1 MVSRP
6 ILFDNITEV
15 SEIFNFVLIL
25 LDKAT
30 VSLPILELNI
40 AAVSALF
47 NFQFDNAAVSAAFNF
62 KFILVAN
69 VAESAFNFE
78 IKFCPFINKFES
90 INTFP
95 FANNESFT
103 IILPLTNK
111 LESILAPLDITS
123 ESLNFNPE
131 SNCNLPPTLSPPL
144 TYKLESINTF
154 ALANSESVIV
164 DLPLTNNEESILAL
178 SLSALRL
185 ILLDKVTVSLKL

>member
-1 MVSRP
+1 M
-6 ILFDNITEV
+6 
-15 SEIFNFVLIL
+15 
-25 LDKAT
+25 
-30 VSLPILELNI
+30 
-40 AAVSALF
+40 F
-47 NFQFDNAAVSAAFNF
+47 NFQVDNAAVSDAFNF
-62 KFILVAN
+62 KLTLEAKFV
-69 VAESAFNFE
+69 ESVFNFE
-78 IKFCPFINKFES
+78 IKFSPFMNKFES

-185 ILLDKVTVSLKL
+185 ILLDKVNVSLKL